1 MSAVDVHAV
10 VGGRPEAPV
19 VVLSNSL
26 GATHHMWDAQ
36 IGELESRFRV
46 VRYDTRGHGDS
57 PVPDGPYSI
66 DDLADDLVALLDR
79 LDIERAHVVGL
90 SLGGMTAMR
99 VAARNPERT
108 ARIALLCT
116 GPHLPPPENWSQRA
130 AQVREHGT
138 RSVAAA
144 VVERW
149 FTPEYLDA
157 HPQARAEYERM
168 IAATPAD
175 GYAGCC
181 EAIAELDL
189 RRQLSTITASAL
201 AIAGADDPAT
211 PPEMLEGIVAAIPDA
226 RLLTVEHAAHL
237 ANVEQPGVVTDAL
250 IQHLE
255 RP

>member
-1 MSAVDVHAV
+1 MSAVEVHAV
-10 VGGRPEAPV
+10 VGGRPGAPV

-26 GATHHMWDAQ
+26 GSTHRMWDAQ
-36 IGELESRFRV
+36 ISDLQEHFRV

-66 DDLADDLVALLDR
+66 DDLADDLIALLDR
-79 LDIERAHVVGL
+79 LDVERAHLVGL
-90 SLGGMTAMR
+90 SLGGMSAMR

-116 GPHLPPPENWSQRA
+116 GAQLPPAETWSQRA
-130 AQVREHGT
+130 ALVREQGSHA
-138 RSVAAA
+138 VAAA

-149 FTPEYLDA
+149 FTPGYLAA
-157 HPQARAEYERM
+157 HPHTRAAYERM
-168 IAATPAD
+168 IAATPAE
-175 GYAGCC
+175 GYASCC

-189 RRQLSTITASAL
+189 RQQLSTITAPTL

-211 PPEMLEGIVAAIPDA
+211 PPAMLEHLVAAIPDA
-226 RLLTVEHAAHL
+226 RLLTVAQAAHL
-237 ANVEQPGVVTDAL
+237 ANAEQPDVITAAL
-250 IQHLE
+250 IDHLE